1 MVIIPVMDIQGGKVV
16 QARSGLRS
24 GYRPIR
30 SPLCRDARPASV
42 LQDFLEIYRFKI
54 IYMADLDAIEGKG
67 NNEAVM
73 EELSVM
79 FPELTVWL
87 DRGNRETRQGTEQRR
102 WTVKPVIGSETGIN
116 PAGVSRFL
124 AVHGDAVLS
133 LDFLGEAFSGD
144 PELLVRADIWPEN
157 VIVMCLHRVG
167 TDQGPDTV
175 LLDRI
180 RSYAAGRRIFLAGGV
195 RHHGDL
201 VRLREEGVAGV
212 LLATALHSRR
222 ISRADIQSCH

>member
-1 MVIIPVMDIQGGKVV
+1 MLIIPVMDIQGGQVV
-16 QARSGLRS
+16 HARSGRRVD
-24 GYRPIR
+24 YRPVQ
-30 SPLCRDARPASV
+30 SPLCRDARPISV
-42 LQDFLEIYRFKI
+42 LQAFLEIYPFET

-79 FPELTVWL
+79 FPGLTVWL

-116 PAGVSRFL
+116 PAGVSRLL

-133 LDFLGEAFSGD
+133 LDFLGEFLSGD
-144 PELLVRADIWPEN
+144 PELLARADLWPEN
-157 VIVMCLHRVG
+157 IIVMCLHRVG
-167 TDQGPDTV
+167 TDQGPDTA

-180 RSYAAGRRIFLAGGV
+180 RSYAAGRRIFLGGGI

-201 VRLREEGVAGV
+201 VQLREEGVAGV
-212 LLATALHSRR
+212 LVATALHSRR
-222 ISRADIQSCH
+222 ITRADIMPLR